1 MSKYLIVPREKVSDA
16 LNWLV
21 RHNPAYKNIQIDY
34 ECLAQLPLEDI
45 PVDLT
50 KVRFEKVSESDEL
63 DSDRG
68 PLDIDDLPNNEG
80 TELSSVLLNP
90 VKSKLQQKKKIIK
103 DVIFQ
108 HNKIILDGLKGA
120 KHL

>member
-1 MSKYLIVPREKVSDA
+1 MSKDLIVPREKVSDA
-16 LNWLV
+16 LNWLA
-21 RHNPAYKNIQIDY
+21 RHNNDYKNIQIDY

-50 KVRFEKVSESDEL
+50 KVRCEKVSESDEL

-80 TELSSVLLNP
+80 TELSSMLLNP
-90 VKSKLQQKKKIIK
+90 VKSKQQKKKIIK
-103 DVIFQ
+103 YVILQ
-108 HNKIILDGLKGA
+108 QNEIRWPERGEIPVSD
-120 KHL
+120 

>member
-1 MSKYLIVPREKVSDA
+1 M
-16 LNWLV
+16 
-21 RHNPAYKNIQIDY
+21 
-34 ECLAQLPLEDI
+34 
-45 PVDLT
+45 
-50 KVRFEKVSESDEL
+50 SESDEL

>member
-1 MSKYLIVPREKVSDA
+1 MSKYLIVLREKVSDA

-21 RHNPAYKNIQIDY
+21 RQNPAYKNIQIDY

-45 PVDLT
+45 PIDLT
-50 KVRFEKVSESDEL
+50 KVRCEKVSESDEL

-90 VKSKLQQKKKIIK
+90 VKFKLQEKKKIIK
-103 DVIFQ
+103 DVILQ
-108 HNKIILDGLKGA
+108 HDKIRWPERG
-120 KHL
+120 

>member
-1 MSKYLIVPREKVSDA
+1 MSKYLIEPREKVSDA

-45 PVDLT
+45 PLDLT
-50 KVRFEKVSESDEL
+50 KVRCEKVSGSDEL

-90 VKSKLQQKKKIIK
+90 VKFKLQQKKKNHKRCNI
-103 DVIFQ
+103 
-108 HNKIILDGLKGA
+108 A
-120 KHL
+120 AR